1 MKEVHIFLI
10 LYPRGQGKLKKGHYK
25 YFLCC
30 QSQTISE
37 VKGNQRYHRA
47 PYSSGMSGR
56 CPEKD
61 APADPFVTIHT
72 DNKYLLEGYTRLQ
85 EWKAN
90 GWARCGKKEL
100 KNADLWRQAEEL
112 LKPHAVRFK
121 NECMEIYK

>member
-37 VKGNQRYHRA
+37 EKEIRDTT
-47 PYSSGMSGR
+47 GR
-56 CPEKD
+56 RIVLECLVD
-61 APADPFVTIHT
+61 ALKRMRQPSLLTIHT

-100 KNADLWRQAEEL
+100 KNADLWRQTEEL

>member
-10 LYPRGQGKLKKGHYK
+10 LYPRGQGILKKGHYK

-37 VKGNQRYHRA
+37 EKEIRDTT
-47 PYSSGMSGR
+47 GR
-56 CPEKD
+56 RIALECLVD
-61 APADPFVTIHT
+61 ALKRMRQPSLLTIHT

-90 GWARCGKKEL
+90 GWARCGKREL

>member
-37 VKGNQRYHRA
+37 EKEIRDTT
-47 PYSSGMSGR
+47 GR
-56 CPEKD
+56 RIVLECLVD
-61 APADPFVTIHT
+61 ALKRMRQPSLLTIHT

-90 GWARCGKKEL
+90 GWARCGKREL

>member
-37 VKGNQRYHRA
+37 EKEIRDTT
-47 PYSSGMSGR
+47 GR
-56 CPEKD
+56 RIALECLID
-61 APADPFVTIHT
+61 ALKRMRQPSLLTIHT

>member
-37 VKGNQRYHRA
+37 EKEIRDTT
-47 PYSSGMSGR
+47 GR
-56 CPEKD
+56 RIVLECLVD
-61 APADPFVTIHT
+61 ALKRMRQPSLLTIHT

-90 GWARCGKKEL
+90 GWARCGKREL

-112 LKPHAVRFK
+112 LKTHAVRFK

>member
-37 VKGNQRYHRA
+37 EKEIRDTT
-47 PYSSGMSGR
+47 GR
-56 CPEKD
+56 RIVLECLVD
-61 APADPFVTIHT
+61 ALKRMRQPSLLTIHT

>member
-10 LYPRGQGKLKKGHYK
+10 LYPRGQGKLRKGHYK

-37 VKGNQRYHRA
+37 EKEIRDTT
-47 PYSSGMSGR
+47 GR
-56 CPEKD
+56 RIVLECLVD
-61 APADPFVTIHT
+61 ALKRMRQPSLLTIHT

-90 GWARCGKKEL
+90 GWARYGKKEL
-100 KNADLWRQAEEL
+100 KNTDLWRQAEKL

>member
-37 VKGNQRYHRA
+37 EKEIRDTT
-47 PYSSGMSGR
+47 GR
-56 CPEKD
+56 RIVLECLVD
-61 APADPFVTIHT
+61 ALKRMRQPSLLTIHT

-112 LKPHAVRFK
+112 LKSHGVRFK

>member
-37 VKGNQRYHRA
+37 EKEIRDTT
-47 PYSSGMSGR
+47 GR
-56 CPEKD
+56 RIVLECLVD
-61 APADPFVTIHT
+61 ALKRMRQPSLLTIHT

-85 EWKAN
+85 EWRAN

-100 KNADLWRQAEEL
+100 KNADLWKQAEEL

>member
-30 QSQTISE
+30 QSQTISKE
-37 VKGNQRYHRA
+37 KEIRDTT
-47 PYSSGMSGR
+47 GR
-56 CPEKD
+56 RIALECLID
-61 APADPFVTIHT
+61 ALKRMRQPSLLTIHT

>member
-37 VKGNQRYHRA
+37 EKEIRDTT
-47 PYSSGMSGR
+47 GR
-56 CPEKD
+56 RIVLECLVD
-61 APADPFVTIHT
+61 ALKRMRQPSLLTIHT

-90 GWARCGKKEL
+90 GWARYGKREL

>member
-37 VKGNQRYHRA
+37 EKEIRNTT
-47 PYSSGMSGR
+47 GR
-56 CPEKD
+56 RIVLECLVD
-61 APADPFVTIHT
+61 ALKRMRQPSLLTIHT

-90 GWARCGKKEL
+90 GWARCGKREL
-100 KNADLWRQAEEL
+100 KNAELWRQAEEL

>member
-25 YFLCC
+25 HFLCC

-37 VKGNQRYHRA
+37 EKEIRDTT
-47 PYSSGMSGR
+47 GR
-56 CPEKD
+56 RIALECLID
-61 APADPFVTIHT
+61 ALKRMRQPSLLTIHT

>member
-37 VKGNQRYHRA
+37 EKEIRDTT
-47 PYSSGMSGR
+47 GR
-56 CPEKD
+56 RIVLECLVDVLKRMRQPSLL
-61 APADPFVTIHT
+61 TIHT

-90 GWARCGKKEL
+90 GWARCGKREL

-112 LKPHAVRFK
+112 LKTHAVRFK

>member
-37 VKGNQRYHRA
+37 EKEIRDTT
-47 PYSSGMSGR
+47 GR
-56 CPEKD
+56 RIVLECLVD
-61 APADPFVTIHT
+61 ALKRMRQPSLLTIHT

-90 GWARCGKKEL
+90 GWARYGKKEL

-112 LKPHAVRFK
+112 LKPHGVRFK

>member
-37 VKGNQRYHRA
+37 EKEIRNTT
-47 PYSSGMSGR
+47 GR
-56 CPEKD
+56 RIVLECLVD
-61 APADPFVTIHT
+61 ALKRMRQPSLLTIHT

-90 GWARCGKKEL
+90 GWARCGKREL

>member
-37 VKGNQRYHRA
+37 EKEIRDTT
-47 PYSSGMSGR
+47 GR
-56 CPEKD
+56 RIALECLVD
-61 APADPFVTIHT
+61 ALKRMRQPSLLTIHT
-72 DNKYLLEGYTRLQ
+72 DNKYLLEGYSRLQ

-90 GWARCGKKEL
+90 GWARCGKREL
-100 KNADLWRQAEEL
+100 KNADLWRQAEKL